1 MELKAFL
8 AELVTSLA
16 RLDFVASLEL
26 RTEVFT
32 VKGRVHLT
40 QRGFLEVYFNERT
53 QTVAVAWNEEERR
66 RWGIDRDNLRG
77 WHRHPVEN
85 PEDHQAIPAMSI
97 YEIIKELG
105 EVWRQE
111 MSQFSIQNV
120 LYAILICLRDA
131 GSLGRGFTQPQG
143 WKRQSPRKLLT

>member
-1 MELKAFL
+1 MELKVFL

-53 QTVAVAWNEEERR
+53 QTVAVAWIEAERR

-77 WHRHPVEN
+77 WHRHPLEN

-97 YEIIKELG
+97 HEIIKELG
-105 EVWRQE
+105 EV
-111 MSQFSIQNV
+111 
-120 LYAILICLRDA
+120 
-131 GSLGRGFTQPQG
+131 
-143 WKRQSPRKLLT
+143 

>member
-8 AELVTSLA
+8 TELVTSIA

-32 VKGRVHLT
+32 VKGRVYLT

-53 QTVAVAWNEEERR
+53 QTVAVAWIEAERR

-85 PEDHQAIPAMSI
+85 REDYQAIFAMSI
-97 YEIIKELG
+97 HEFIKELG
-105 EVWRQE
+105 AVGRQE
-111 MSQFSIQNV
+111 M
-120 LYAILICLRDA
+120 
-131 GSLGRGFTQPQG
+131 
-143 WKRQSPRKLLT
+143 

>member
-40 QRGFLEVYFNERT
+40 QRGFPLHSGGKKAREMAKKKTPPGFSMGCSHWSRSKRN
-53 QTVAVAWNEEERR
+53 
-66 RWGIDRDNLRG
+66 
-77 WHRHPVEN
+77 
-85 PEDHQAIPAMSI
+85 
-97 YEIIKELG
+97 IKVSG
-105 EVWRQE
+105 
-111 MSQFSIQNV
+111 
-120 LYAILICLRDA
+120 Y
-131 GSLGRGFTQPQG
+131 
-143 WKRQSPRKLLT
+143 

>member
-32 VKGRVHLT
+32 VKGWVHLT

-53 QTVAVAWNEEERR
+53 QTVAVAWIETERR

-77 WHRHPVEN
+77 WHRHPLEN
-85 PEDHQAIPAMSI
+85 PEDHQAISAMSI
-97 YEIIKELG
+97 HEIIKELG

-111 MSQFSIQNV
+111 M
-120 LYAILICLRDA
+120 
-131 GSLGRGFTQPQG
+131 
-143 WKRQSPRKLLT
+143 

>member
-1 MELKAFL
+1 MDLKAFL

-16 RLDFVASLEL
+16 RLDFVASLDL

-32 VKGRVHLT
+32 IKGRVHLT

-53 QTVAVAWNEEERR
+53 QTVAVAWIEAERR
-66 RWGIDRDNLRG
+66 KWGIDRDNLRG

-97 YEIIKELG
+97 HEIIKELG

-111 MSQFSIQNV
+111 M
-120 LYAILICLRDA
+120 
-131 GSLGRGFTQPQG
+131 
-143 WKRQSPRKLLT
+143 

>member
-1 MELKAFL
+1 MGVGATGDAEVPLAGVTRAMELKVFL

-53 QTVAVAWNEEERR
+53 QTVAVAWIEAERR

-77 WHRHPVEN
+77 WHRHPLEN

-97 YEIIKELG
+97 HEIIKELG
-105 EVWRQE
+105 EV
-111 MSQFSIQNV
+111 
-120 LYAILICLRDA
+120 
-131 GSLGRGFTQPQG
+131 
-143 WKRQSPRKLLT
+143 

>member
-40 QRGFLEVYFNERT
+40 QRGFLEVYCNERT
-53 QTVAVAWNEEERR
+53 QTVAVAWIEAERR

-77 WHRHPVEN
+77 WHRHPLEN
-85 PEDHQAIPAMSI
+85 PEDHQAIPALSI
-97 YEIIKELG
+97 HEIIKELG
-105 EVWRQE
+105 EVWRQ
-111 MSQFSIQNV
+111 
-120 LYAILICLRDA
+120 
-131 GSLGRGFTQPQG
+131 GT
-143 WKRQSPRKLLT
+143 

>member
-8 AELVTSLA
+8 AELVMSLA
-16 RLDFVASLEL
+16 RLDFVASLDL

-53 QTVAVAWNEEERR
+53 QTVAVAWIEAERR

-77 WHRHPVEN
+77 WHRHPL
-85 PEDHQAIPAMSI
+85 DHARQQNGSAPI
-97 YEIIKELG
+97 LG
-105 EVWRQE
+105 NQRP
-111 MSQFSIQNV
+111 
-120 LYAILICLRDA
+120 LKPPRRLDGGA
-131 GSLGRGFTQPQG
+131 G
-143 WKRQSPRKLLT
+143 KL